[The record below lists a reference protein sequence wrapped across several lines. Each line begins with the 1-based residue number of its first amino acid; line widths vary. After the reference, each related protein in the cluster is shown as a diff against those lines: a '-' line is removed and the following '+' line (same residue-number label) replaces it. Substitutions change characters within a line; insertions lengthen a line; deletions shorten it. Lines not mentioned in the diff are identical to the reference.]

1 MVSSDTGY
9 PVSEEQGMEEESVGT
24 QEEIVKHWAMMR
36 ETPLSAESDVRR
48 GKGADKN
55 QNQSRC
61 LSLSLS
67 LSLYCNPTF
76 ISAVYFSS

>member
-24 QEEIVKHWAMMR
+24 QEEIVKHWAMMK

-61 LSLSLS
+61 LSLSL
-67 LSLYCNPTF
+67 YCNPTF
-76 ISAVYFSS
+76 ISVVDFSS

>member
-48 GKGADKN
+48 G
-55 QNQSRC
+55 
-61 LSLSLS
+61 
-67 LSLYCNPTF
+67 
-76 ISAVYFSS
+76 